1 MSRRIV
7 IAVMLVVLP
16 TLAVPG
22 AYAQTADLGR
32 IDFPTSGAPEAQE
45 HFIRGALLLHSF
57 EYDDAA
63 EAFREAQRLDPD
75 FAMAYWGEAMTYN
88 HTLWDQQDREAA
100 REVMERLGATP
111 EARQTKAPTERE
123 KGYLAA
129 LEYLFYSDG
138 TRQERDRAYAA
149 AMRRLHQRYPDDD
162 EAQAFYALAILGTA
176 HDGRDQVT
184 YMRAAAQAEQ
194 VFRDNPQHPGA
205 VHYLIHSYDDP
216 VHAPLGLRAARAY
229 SAIAPAASH
238 AQHMISHIF
247 VALGYWDDVVIAN
260 ERAVQVA
267 DERLQR
273 KGLPADARN
282 YHALHWLAYGYLQ
295 QGRYDEARRLLES
308 MRDDAEQTGSRRAQG
323 YLAMMRATY
332 LVNTSRWRDAA
343 AEMRVDVSGLGPAA
357 AAGHHFADGMTA
369 LALGDRATA
378 KRALAAI
385 QERLQAANASDGS
398 TYAPGLQAARVMEME
413 LKALLLR
420 DAGADDDAIELLRA
434 ATALE
439 DEIPY
444 EYGPPR
450 IVKPSHELLG
460 ELLLA
465 QNDANEARA
474 AFEDALARA
483 PRRTESLLGLARA
496 AERAG
501 DVQAAHE
508 AYATLAEIWADAD
521 AALPEV
527 REARNAVTMNPTNQ
541 P

>member
-1 MSRRIV
+1 MLRRIV

-16 TLAVPG
+16 MLAVPG

-100 REVMERLGATP
+100 REVMERLGATA
-111 EARQTKAPTERE
+111 EARLATAPNERE

-129 LEYLFYSDG
+129 LEYLYGDG
-138 TRQERDRAYAA
+138 TKLERDRAYAA
-149 AMRRLHQRYPDDD
+149 AMRRLHQSYPDDD

-176 HDGRDQVT
+176 HDGRDHAT
-184 YMRAAAQAEQ
+184 YMRAAAQAEE
-194 VFRDNPQHPGA
+194 VFRDNPRHPGA

-267 DERLQR
+267 DERIQR

-295 QGRYDEARRLLES
+295 QGRYDNARRLLS
-308 MRDDAEQTGSRRAQG
+308 DMRDDAEKSGSRRARG
-323 YLAMMRATY
+323 YLAAMRATY
-332 LVNTSRWRDAA
+332 LVNTNRWHDGA
-343 AEMRVDVSGLGPAA
+343 AEIQVDVSGLSPAA
-357 AAGHHFADGMTA
+357 VAGHHFADGMAA

-378 KRALAAI
+378 KGARAAI
-385 QERLQAANASDGS
+385 RERVQAADASDGS

-474 AFEDALARA
+474 AFEAALARA

-521 AALPEV
+521 TALPEV
-527 REARNAVTMNPTNQ
+527 REARTAGTR
-541 P
+541 